1 MCTRSQLAFRTKQV
15 DMCTYA
21 TAPTILSFSTQ
32 NGRLV
37 AHAHLL
43 HPICSVHP
51 RASCSLHCSASTTTQ
66 TMSSQ
71 QTTYLHLF
79 RTPFI
84 GFFFSLTGP
93 TPGKW
98 NLQRWMMRWLIQL
111 LVRRDRVPQATLGP
125 RAPQSTREL
134 CTDSLHL
141 IFRHLVVRRKKRH
154 LYLVVQNTQTHF
166 FHRNVMPPPHRTPSH
181 GMQCSHAS
189 TSPHTLSR

>member
-1 MCTRSQLAFRTKQV
+1 MSYQNAECTGSGGAASVASDRCCGWHLCARDHCSPFEPNRSTCAPRHNARTV
-15 DMCTYA
+15 MSSS
-21 TAPTILSFSTQ
+21 IQ

-98 NLQRWMMRWLIQL
+98 NLQRWMVRWLIQL

-134 CTDSLHL
+134 CTGSLHL
-141 IFRHLVVRRKKRH
+141 IFLTSLVV
-154 LYLVVQNTQTHF
+154 
-166 FHRNVMPPPHRTPSH
+166 
-181 GMQCSHAS
+181 
-189 TSPHTLSR
+189 

>member
-1 MCTRSQLAFRTKQV
+1 VSYQNAECTGSGGAASVASDRCCGWHLCARDHSSPFEPNRWICVPTQQKV
-15 DMCTYA
+15 CTDNFV
-21 TAPTILSFSTQ
+21 FSTQ

-84 GFFFSLTGP
+84 GFFLSLTGP

-98 NLQRWMMRWLIQL
+98 NLQRWMMRRLIQL
-111 LVRRDRVPQATLGP
+111 VVRRDRMPQATLGP
-125 RAPQSTREL
+125 RTPQSTREL

-141 IFRHLVVRRKKRH
+141 IF
-154 LYLVVQNTQTHF
+154 
-166 FHRNVMPPPHRTPSH
+166 
-181 GMQCSHAS
+181 
-189 TSPHTLSR
+189 